1 MPQPGVPRWGWWGHG
16 THRNVAR
23 PCPPWGHIGEITS
36 DGFSAAL
43 LAAHGRGSVAE
54 CSPTG
59 SWRGPSRSVG
69 FLESCSQPSTSPAPP
84 ASPRAAGPGA
94 GSQPGATTSWAGT
107 AGDANPSGARVITA
121 PALPQGRTVSPVWHL
136 GTQQP
141 PTVPETRPA
150 EHHPPLAP
158 APFGAHG
165 VQGVPRPHPQRGMK
179 GGFGG
184 RRAFREHHLRS
195 EGSLWLVRGRGD
207 GSRDANRALLLARRW
222 AARVLQRCGEE
233 EGDTRTRSGRARG
246 WRCARPPGST
256 ASERRWH
263 EGGRRLKQPLMKPEI
278 NRAAS
283 RRAAL
288 YLQEDDGAEAARRPR
303 PRPASDGAVR
313 GGRLC
318 ASPFW
323 PRSVPSAAFGL
334 ARGPLSPPLTAH

>member
-1 MPQPGVPRWGWWGHG
+1 M
-16 THRNVAR
+16 
-23 PCPPWGHIGEITS
+23 
-36 DGFSAAL
+36 
-43 LAAHGRGSVAE
+43 AE

-121 PALPQGRTVSPVWHL
+121 PALPQGRTVSRVAFGDTAAPHSARN
-136 GTQQP
+136 P
-141 PTVPETRPA
+141 PCGA
-150 EHHPPLAP
+150 SPPLPP

-195 EGSLWLVRGRGD
+195 EGSLWSVRSRGD
-207 GSRDANRALLLARRW
+207 GSRDADRALLLARQW

-233 EGDTRTRSGRARG
+233 EGETRTRSGRARG

-313 GGRLC
+313 GVGSAR
-318 ASPFW
+318 P
-323 PRSVPSAAFGL
+323 PSVPAPSPALLSGSRAAPY
-334 ARGPLSPPLTAH
+334 RHH

>member
-1 MPQPGVPRWGWWGHG
+1 M
-16 THRNVAR
+16 
-23 PCPPWGHIGEITS
+23 
-36 DGFSAAL
+36 
-43 LAAHGRGSVAE
+43 AE

-69 FLESCSQPSTSPAPP
+69 FLESCSQPSTTSIPTSCRPWRRVTARSHHELGWHCWGRQPQRCPGNHSPCSPTGTHGVPCVAFGDTAAPHSARNP
-84 ASPRAAGPGA
+84 PCGASPP
-94 GSQPGATTSWAGT
+94 
-107 AGDANPSGARVITA
+107 
-121 PALPQGRTVSPVWHL
+121 LP
-136 GTQQP
+136 
-141 PTVPETRPA
+141 
-150 EHHPPLAP
+150 P

-195 EGSLWLVRGRGD
+195 EGSLWSVRSRGD
-207 GSRDANRALLLARRW
+207 GSRDADRALLLARQW

-233 EGDTRTRSGRARG
+233 EGETRTRSGRARG

-313 GGRLC
+313 GVGSAR
-318 ASPFW
+318 P
-323 PRSVPSAAFGL
+323 PSVPAPSPALLSGSRAAPY
-334 ARGPLSPPLTAH
+334 RHH